1 MFIEALPDLPFGDW
15 VRTCIAVPFEPAA
28 APDASGAL
36 RAILSFAKTVPG
48 LGVSVRIGY
57 EPGQPLRR
65 VLVLLAPAASEGELR
80 RFAARFTRLELVAGQ
95 AAKLP
100 CSQDHLDEIL
110 GLFPRWQCRA
120 VAAAEGN
127 GEPWFL
133 PDFTLLPGLEELL
146 WTAGSLAAPFSFQA
160 NFWPSAPTVESLR
173 GCSYNLLKVEGLV
186 GVPESLVALQRRV
199 VSKVRAAGYVAEE
212 FAGVSSPEA
221 ARAVSR
227 QISAQFDR
235 THGPLKFPRI
245 DFPFRDLGDED
256 AIDSGFHTAATAG
269 SAPPQSWVE
278 ACSFERIVES
288 AVWKP
293 NRWIELAIPEAAR
306 PAAEPEPPTALPEID
321 DPAGRAFAFISYS
334 RADHARVSALLR
346 ILDQQGIPYW
356 YDQHIPGAADW
367 HEMLEERISRCG
379 FFMLMLSPAAAGS
392 RYVRREVAF
401 ADSLNKPILTVRLE
415 PTELVHGL
423 GFTVGAYQMIEG
435 QPDRFPAAL
444 AAAVKFLRS
453 EMLRPA

>member
-1 MFIEALPDLPFGDW
+1 MFVEALPDLPFGDW
-15 VRTCIAVPFEPAA
+15 VRTCIAVPFQPGAA
-28 APDASGAL
+28 GEGSGAL
-36 RAILSFAKTVPG
+36 EAILRFAKTVPG
-48 LGVSVRIGY
+48 LAVSVRIGY

-65 VLVLLAPAASEGELR
+65 VLILLAPAASEADLR

-95 AAKLP
+95 AAILAS
-100 CSQDHLDEIL
+100 SQDHLDEFL
-110 GLFPRWQCRA
+110 GVFPRWRCRA
-120 VAAAEGN
+120 VAAAQGT
-127 GEPWFL
+127 GDPWFL
-133 PDFTLLPGLEELL
+133 PDFTLLAGLEELL

-173 GCSYNLLKVEGLV
+173 GCSYNLLNVEKLA

-199 VSKVRAAGYVAEE
+199 LSKVRAAEYVAEE
-212 FAGVSSPEA
+212 FAGVSSAEA
-221 ARAVSR
+221 ARTVSQ

-235 THGPLKFPRI
+235 THGPLKFPRM
-245 DFPFRDLGDED
+245 DFPFRDLGYED
-256 AIDSGFHTAATAG
+256 AIDSGFHSSVTGGLAA
-269 SAPPQSWVE
+269 PQSWVE
-278 ACSFERIVES
+278 ACSFERIVEA

-293 NRWIELAIPEAAR
+293 NRWIELAIPAAAR
-306 PAAEPEPPTALPEID
+306 PAAEAEPPTPLPEIV
-321 DPAGRAFAFISYS
+321 DPADRGYAFISYS
-334 RADHARVSALLR
+334 RADHLRVSGLLR
-346 ILDQQGIPYW
+346 ILDLQGIRYW

-367 HEMLEERISRCG
+367 HEMLEERISRCE
-379 FFMLMLSPAAAGS
+379 FFVLMLSPAAAGS

-423 GFTVGAYQMIEG
+423 GMTVGAYQMIDG
-435 QPDRFPAAL
+435 QLGRFPAAL